1 METKKIVLL
10 SISSDIA
17 FEVANDLLKKKFK
30 IIGTYKTSSNKVS
43 KLKKDGVKL
52 FKLDLSNKKNI
63 DLVAKKINY
72 FTKKNWDYFISFAG
86 QLNPIGKI
94 IGTNSNNWERSIYV
108 NSLGQLRLLSKIL
121 KRNAKRR
128 VLFFSGSGTNGPK
141 NNYSAYTLSKI
152 LLIKFVELLDS
163 EEKKVIAG
171 ILGPGFIKTKIHK
184 NKKIKT
190 SKNEINKIKKIV
202 NFIYWF
208 FSQPKNIV
216 GGRNFSLVS
225 DKLESKKIIKLLKSN
240 KDNFKLRRYGN
251 NISL

>member
-1 METKKIVLL
+1 M
-10 SISSDIA
+10 
-17 FEVANDLLKKKFK
+17 
-30 IIGTYKTSSNKVS
+30 
-43 KLKKDGVKL
+43 
-52 FKLDLSNKKNI
+52 
-63 DLVAKKINY
+63 
-72 FTKKNWDYFISFAG
+72 
-86 QLNPIGKI
+86 
-94 IGTNSNNWERSIYV
+94 
-108 NSLGQLRLLSKIL
+108 
-121 KRNAKRR
+121 
-128 VLFFSGSGTNGPK
+128 FFSGSGTNGPK

-190 SKNEINKIKKIV
+190 SKNEINKMKKIV

-225 DKLESKKIIKLLKSN
+225 DKLESKRIIKLLKSN

>member
-1 METKKIVLL
+1 M
-10 SISSDIA
+10 
-17 FEVANDLLKKKFK
+17 
-30 IIGTYKTSSNKVS
+30 
-43 KLKKDGVKL
+43 
-52 FKLDLSNKKNI
+52 
-63 DLVAKKINY
+63 
-72 FTKKNWDYFISFAG
+72 
-86 QLNPIGKI
+86 
-94 IGTNSNNWERSIYV
+94 
-108 NSLGQLRLLSKIL
+108 
-121 KRNAKRR
+121 
-128 VLFFSGSGTNGPK
+128 
-141 NNYSAYTLSKI
+141 
-152 LLIKFVELLDS
+152 
-163 EEKKVIAG
+163 IAG

-225 DKLESKKIIKLLKSN
+225 DKLESKRIIKLLKSN

>member
-1 METKKIVLL
+1 METKKIILL

-30 IIGTYKTSSNKVS
+30 IIGTYKTSSNKVN

-163 EEKKVIAG
+163 EEKKI
-171 ILGPGFIKTKIHK
+171 I
-184 NKKIKT
+184 
-190 SKNEINKIKKIV
+190 
-202 NFIYWF
+202 NFIHWF
-208 FSQPKNIV
+208 FSQPKKIV
-216 GGRNFSLVS
+216 GGRNFSLVN
-225 DKLESKKIIKLLKSN
+225 DKLQSKKIIKFLKSN

-251 NISL
+251 NSL